1 VRRLSALLWFSAV
14 VTYLFLYAPIA
25 VVTVYSFNA
34 RRYGMVWSG
43 FTTRWYRELF
53 QSSEKIL
60 AAENTVVLAVV
71 STLVSTLLGTLL
83 GYGLARYRFAGKKL
97 FSWLMYIPVVIPDI
111 VMAVAMLLFF
121 ALLRRWTGLFELG
134 LPTMILAHITFQI
147 PFVAIVVRSRLSGM
161 DPSIEEAARD
171 LGADGWQAFR
181 HVTLPLIAPGV
192 VAGALLAFTL
202 SLDDFV
208 VSFFTAGPGSTTLP
222 ILIYSSVKRGITPDI
237 NALSTLI
244 VLASVAGTLLMSLPA
259 RLRVRSFQVVLILV
273 AAAFLFGRAAAPK
286 NRLNLL
292 MWSEYIDPR
301 VIRDFEKRY
310 DCKVTLDVF
319 EDLESMMAKLQQGG
333 SSLYDVITPTNYVVP
348 ALLRLKLVQEIR
360 HENVPNLANIEPR
373 FASPYFDPGNRYT
386 APYQWGTNGIYLR
399 KKAGQT
405 LERTWGLFFDP
416 AKQPGPF
423 MLIDGIRETIGAAL
437 KFRGHSL
444 NSTSPR
450 ELLEARDTL
459 IETKRRCAGFEGG
472 VGGKNRVLSRGVVAA
487 MAYNGDAVRGMRE
500 DPETEYFVPEEGS
513 EIWMDN
519 MAIPARAPNRAM
531 AEKFINFV
539 LEPETGARISNF
551 NQYATPNRAAL
562 PFIEPKDRANP
573 AIYPPPAVMEK
584 LEFLRDIG
592 PALKLYDEVWTQ
604 VKSK

>member
-1 VRRLSALLWFSAV
+1 MRRLSVPLWFSAA

-60 AAENTVVLAVV
+60 AAENTVVLALA

-83 GYGLARYRFAGKKL
+83 GYGLARYRFAGQRI

-171 LGADGWQAFR
+171 LGADGWQTFR
-181 HVTLPLIAPGV
+181 HVTLPLIAPGI

-244 VLASVAGTLLMSLPA
+244 VLASVAGTLLMSLPP
-259 RLRVRSFQVVLILV
+259 RLRVRSFQVVLVLV
-273 AAAFLFGRAAAPK
+273 GAAFLFGRAAAPK

-292 MWSEYIDPR
+292 MWSEYIDPQ

-373 FASPYFDPGNRYT
+373 FASPFFDPGNRYT

-399 KKAGQT
+399 KKPGQT

-416 AKQPGPF
+416 AKQPGSF

-459 IETKRRCAGFEGG
+459 LETKRRCAGFEGG

-519 MAIPARAPNRAM
+519 MAIPAQAPNRTM

-551 NQYATPNRAAL
+551 TQYATPNRAAL

-573 AIYPPPAVMEK
+573 AIYPPPAIMEK

>member
-1 VRRLSALLWFSAV
+1 
-14 VTYLFLYAPIA
+14 
-25 VVTVYSFNA
+25 
-34 RRYGMVWSG
+34 
-43 FTTRWYRELF
+43 
-53 QSSEKIL
+53 
-60 AAENTVVLAVV
+60 
-71 STLVSTLLGTLL
+71 
-83 GYGLARYRFAGKKL
+83 
-97 FSWLMYIPVVIPDI
+97 
-111 VMAVAMLLFF
+111 
-121 ALLRRWTGLFELG
+121 
-134 LPTMILAHITFQI
+134 
-147 PFVAIVVRSRLSGM
+147 
-161 DPSIEEAARD
+161 
-171 LGADGWQAFR
+171 
-181 HVTLPLIAPGV
+181 
-192 VAGALLAFTL
+192 
-202 SLDDFV
+202 
-208 VSFFTAGPGSTTLP
+208 
-222 ILIYSSVKRGITPDI
+222 
-237 NALSTLI
+237 
-244 VLASVAGTLLMSLPA
+244 MSLPA
-259 RLRVRSFQVVLILV
+259 RLRVRTFQVVLILV
-273 AAAFLFGRAAAPK
+273 AAAFFFGRAAAPK

-292 MWSEYIDPR
+292 MWSEYIDPQ

-360 HENVPNLANIEPR
+360 HENVPNLANLEPR

-399 KKAGQT
+399 KKPGQT

-450 ELLEARDTL
+450 ELLEVRDTL

-519 MAIPARAPNRAM
+519 MAIPVRAPNRTM